1 MNVKER
7 KSFFTAVKWLKLYVS
22 CDSAILLLTI

>member
-7 KSFFTAVKWLKLYVS
+7 KSFFTAVKWLKLYVP